1 MFSGLPKHCCA
12 RCATPHGVVG
22 AAASPTATERE
33 PLTGFGA
40 RSGMSSRYR
49 YGSPDGLGQDAGTNL
64 SPPCRNRRRHPQGRS
79 PPPSQPLLPWPAP
92 SVTAITHLPVP
103 HRLQPPRLRHPH
115 RADGLHGTGGGTG
128 EFRYVIIFTPQGVI
142 LIHKTKHPY
151 RYGVPYCVF
160 NIILHKISI
169 VQIFYLVFF
178 FAFSANLK
186 CDAINFKIRNT

>member
-1 MFSGLPKHCCA
+1 MG
-12 RCATPHGVVG
+12 T
-22 AAASPTATERE
+22 
-33 PLTGFGA
+33 
-40 RSGMSSRYR
+40 SSCYR
-49 YGSPDGLGQDAGTNL
+49 DGSPDGLWKDTET
-64 SPPCRNRRRHPQGRS
+64 SPSPICRNRRRHPQGRS
-79 PPPSQPLLPWPAP
+79 PPPSRPLLPCPAP
-92 SVTAITHLPVP
+92 PVAAVTYLPVP

-115 RADGLHGTGGGTG
+115 RADGQRGTGGGTG

-169 VQIFYLVFF
+169 VQIFYLVSF
-178 FAFSANLK
+178 FAFSTNLK